1 MNKLILIT
9 LILII
14 AIGIFMV
21 LSGIWGIFFTYK
33 NVARE
38 SITTPPDASIPST
51 KVRGPLTLKAQSDI
65 IRQHVLRTTEGKTY
79 AQMPQTDA
87 RNIWITATT
96 LITALNLGIVSYALS
111 GLVMF
116 VGVLSILI
124 GIILFILK

>member
-1 MNKLILIT
+1 MQKILLIT
-9 LILII
+9 SLLTITVGVFMIL
-14 AIGIFMV
+14 G
-21 LSGIWGIFFTYK
+21 GIWGIFFTYK

-65 IRQHVLRTTEGKTY
+65 IRQHVLHTTEGKTY
-79 AQMPQTDA
+79 AQMPQTEA

-111 GLVMF
+111 GIVMF

-124 GIILFILK
+124 GIILFIK